1 MKRLKRTIGRWL
13 GQVRKSLNPRFDLLK
28 TGKPPRA
35 SDTILGMTLAM
46 LAVVLFAWL
55 LSRLSGLG

>member
-1 MKRLKRTIGRWL
+1 MAGPCSKISQST
-13 GQVRKSLNPRFDLLK
+13 VRPFEDGETS
-28 TGKPPRA
+28 RA

-55 LSRLSGLG
+55 LSRLFGLG